1 MISFVNCLSCDL
13 MMLFMSSYKRM
24 YIGWGFG
31 VFINNLNIYL
41 GRCSILWLLPWP
53 LSYTGGLDMEH
64 TDFAVNVLFGLSF
77 FFLGDYYLFP
87 LCYTSLILSI
97 SFVSLG
103 LVYLLFVAYYKT
115 FFLRLYL
122 LIYIFFYCIC
132 FYSCYFRFFSFN
144 LSMYSYINTFLYQ
157 VFLFIVY
164 FVLTLYLLL
173 ISGLHFF
180 ICNI

>member
-1 MISFVNCLSCDL
+1 
-13 MMLFMSSYKRM
+13 
-24 YIGWGFG
+24 
-31 VFINNLNIYL
+31 
-41 GRCSILWLLPWP
+41 
-53 LSYTGGLDMEH
+53 MEH